1 MKKKLILL
9 LVTITIIFTLSACNK
24 TSNIADKSKI
34 NVVVSFNPLREFAIA
49 IGKDKIV
56 VTTVIPDGT
65 EPHDFEPKARDIMN
79 INNSRIFIYNGLG
92 METWIDKVMGIIN
105 NKDIIIVNASRG
117 CNTIVST
124 DTTLVTDNNVRHFDP
139 HIWLSPR
146 QAKIESYNIKE
157 ALVKADPKNKKFYNK
172 NYDAF
177 RSKLDKIYNEYS
189 KKMNLLKN
197 KNFVTGHAAFAYLCR
212 DFNLKQKSVED
223 VFAEGEPS
231 AKKLSELV
239 NYCKVNNIKTI
250 FTEDMVSPK
259 ISETLAKE
267 VGGKAVKI
275 YTIESKEDNKDYI
288 KSMEYNLDKIYK
300 SLVFFP

>member
-1 MKKKLILL
+1 MKKKLIILAIA
-9 LVTITIIFTLSACNK
+9 ITIIFSLSACNK
-24 TSNIADKSKI
+24 TSKVSDESKI
-34 NVVVSFNPLREFAIA
+34 SVVVSFNPLREFASA

-79 INNSRIFIYNGLG
+79 INNSKIFVYNGLG

-105 NKDIIIVNASRG
+105 SKDIIIVDASSG
-117 CNTIVST
+117 CNTIAST
-124 DTTLVTDNNVRHFDP
+124 DTANNRGQFDP

-146 QAKIESYNIKE
+146 EAKIESYNIKE
-157 ALVKADPKNKKFYNK
+157 ALVKADPKNKEFYNK
-172 NYDAF
+172 NYEAF
-177 RSKLDKIYNEYS
+177 GVRLDKIYNVYS
-189 KKMNLLKN
+189 KKMNSLKN

-212 DFNLKQKSVED
+212 DFNLKQNSVED

-231 AKKLSELV
+231 AKRLSELV
-239 NYCKVNNIKTI
+239 NYCKANNIKTI
-250 FTEDMVSPK
+250 FTENMVSPR

-267 VGGKAVKI
+267 IGGKAVKI

-288 KSMEYNLDKIYK
+288 KSMEDNLNKIYN
-300 SLVFFP
+300 SLAAL